1 MENVPFSAVIVLFSA
16 PVPLFLIFTSA
27 PGMTPPDESTTV
39 PDNDVRKLPCAN
51 ALVAARATR
60 NNRARMDRTSLTLI
74 KSSVVIA
81 NETSGVACRL

>member
-60 NNRARMDRTSLTLI
+60 NKRGKDGSNQPDSHQILRRYC
-74 KSSVVIA
+74 
-81 NETSGVACRL
+81 NETGGVACRL

>member
-1 MENVPFSAVIVLFSA
+1 
-16 PVPLFLIFTSA
+16 
-27 PGMTPPDESTTV
+27 MTPPDESTTV

-60 NNRARMDRTSLTLI
+60 NKAARMDRTSLTLI

-81 NETSGVACRL
+81 IKAVS